1 MTEGNGTEADKSGKA
16 GKLVPPT
23 GKAPTDKAP
32 ADKSK
37 STVIGKGW
45 TSVFVARMGTNT
57 AAEAAKSPEAQS
69 FLNQLPAGANGSRF
83 LTSKLF
89 SVLVTSDGRVLIGAV
104 SPERLAQV
112 AADPA
117 AQLK

>member
-1 MTEGNGTEADKSGKA
+1 
-16 GKLVPPT
+16 
-23 GKAPTDKAP
+23 
-32 ADKSK
+32 
-37 STVIGKGW
+37 
-45 TSVFVARMGTNT
+45 VFVARMSTN
-57 AAEAAKSPEAQS
+57 ASAEAAKSPEAQS
-69 FLNQLPAGANGSRF
+69 FLNQLPAGANGSRV

-89 SVLVTSDGRVLIGAV
+89 TVMLTSDGRVLVGAV